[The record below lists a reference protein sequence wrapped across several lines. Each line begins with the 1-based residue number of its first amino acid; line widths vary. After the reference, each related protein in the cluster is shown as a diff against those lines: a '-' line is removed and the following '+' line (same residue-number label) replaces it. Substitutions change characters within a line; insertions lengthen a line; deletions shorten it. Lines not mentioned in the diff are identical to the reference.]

1 MLDSILNTV
10 KKASERVQRR
20 GEEVAQVAR
29 LRLEVFQL
37 GRELDATYARLGRSY
52 HGNAGA
58 ETLHGVRD
66 EIRRIEEE
74 ITSRERLIAE
84 LGEDPKAPHTEG
96 QQDLIAPV
104 SPTPATGTPSTGP
117 GTGTVNRPPFQD
129 GGEGGSAGT
138 APSTGTGADSDA
150 RPDGTSS

>member
-20 GEEVAQVAR
+20 SEEVAQVAR

-58 ETLHGVRD
+58 ATLHGVRD

-74 ITSRERLIAE
+74 IASRERLIAE

-104 SPTPATGTPSTGP
+104 SSTTSPTGP

-129 GGEGGSAGT
+129 GVEAGSMDA

>member
-74 ITSRERLIAE
+74 IASRERLIAE

-104 SPTPATGTPSTGP
+104 SSTTSPTGP

-129 GGEGGSAGT
+129 GEEAGNMDA
-138 APSTGTGADSDA
+138 APSTATGADSDA